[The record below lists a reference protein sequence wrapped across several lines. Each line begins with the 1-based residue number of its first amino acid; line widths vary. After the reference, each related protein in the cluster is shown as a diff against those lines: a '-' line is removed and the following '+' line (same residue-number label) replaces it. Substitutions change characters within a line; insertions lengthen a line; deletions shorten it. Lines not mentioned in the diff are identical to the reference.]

1 MTRAIALNLLQ
12 VLPTLAFSDEI
23 IARFSS
29 YVYLYKAT
37 VEVLKSK
44 SLNNIGKFLFSISSR
59 AA

>member
-23 IARFSS
+23 IARFNC
-29 YVYLYKAT
+29 YVHLYKAT

-44 SLNNIGKFLFSISSR
+44 FYYVIK
-59 AA
+59 